1 MNARE
6 TLQAL
11 LDGKTLREKFNTPD
25 YRLIRLNDD
34 GDIETMARGNME
46 VHHTMPYVTFE
57 NVEIWVPYTL
67 NFARALEGLISG
79 KSVQSESSKATYFL
93 YNGKLYTTRTEVDD
107 EIRGITAE
115 EIKGMWR
122 LVE

>member
-6 TLQAL
+6 ALQAL
-11 LDGKTLREKFNTPD
+11 LDGKVLRENLNIPY
-25 YRLIRLNDD
+25 YRLIRLNDN
-34 GDIETMARGNME
+34 GDIETMTRGNVE
-46 VHHTMPYVTFE
+46 VHHTMPYVTFD

-67 NFARALEGLISG
+67 NFARALEISG

-93 YNGKLYTTRTEVDD
+93 YNGKLYATCTEVDD

-122 LVE
+122 LVK

>member
-6 TLQAL
+6 VLQAL
-11 LDGKTLREKFNTPD
+11 LDGKTLREEFMTRD
-25 YRLIRLNDD
+25 YRLIRLNDN
-34 GDIETMARGNME
+34 GDIETMVRGNVD
-46 VHHTMPYVTFE
+46 VHRTMPYVTFE
-57 NVEIWVPYTL
+57 NVEIWIPYTL

>member
-11 LDGKTLREKFNTPD
+11 VDGKTIREELLTGD

-34 GDIETMARGNME
+34 GDFETMARGNTN
-46 VHHTMPYVTFE
+46 VYSAMPYITFE

-67 NFARALEGLISG
+67 NFAKALEGLISG
-79 KSVQSESSKATYFL
+79 KSVQSEISKATYFL
-93 YNGKLYTTRTEVDD
+93 YGGKMYTTRAETDD
-107 EIRGITAE
+107 EVRGITAE

>member
-6 TLQAL
+6 ALQAL

-34 GDIETMARGNME
+34 GDIETMTRGNVE
-46 VHHTMPYVTFE
+46 VHRTMPFVILE

-93 YNGKLYTTRTEVDD
+93 YNGKLYATRTEVDD

-122 LVE
+122 LVR

>member
-6 TLQAL
+6 VMQAL
-11 LDGKTLREKFNTPD
+11 LDGKTIRENFNTHD

-34 GDIETMARGNME
+34 GNIETLSRGK
-46 VHHTMPYVTFE
+46 VDVYSAMPYITFE
-57 NVEIWVPYTL
+57 YVEIWVPYTL
-67 NFARALEGLISG
+67 NFARALEGLIQG
-79 KSVQSESSKATYFL
+79 KSVQSEISKATYFL
-93 YNGKLYTTRTEVDD
+93 YNGKLYATRTEVDD